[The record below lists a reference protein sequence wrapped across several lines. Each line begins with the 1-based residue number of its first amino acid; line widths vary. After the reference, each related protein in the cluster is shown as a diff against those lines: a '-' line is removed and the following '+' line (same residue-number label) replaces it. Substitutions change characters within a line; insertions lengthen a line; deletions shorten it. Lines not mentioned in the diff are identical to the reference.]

1 MQLLETRDSDV
12 SDFQVKF
19 SPQHCIGSLTSLK
32 KNNFYHHNHSEV
44 CAKRPGTEKTATT
57 YFRVSVEEFFVRN
70 RRRLRPGTNSGFEL
84 VAARMEHSQPRGFC
98 FSGRELFSGR
108 LRGCAALRGIDG
120 HILVV

>member
-1 MQLLETRDSDV
+1 MQLLDTRDSDV
-12 SDFQVKF
+12 SDFSGQVLSSTLHRQSNIF
-19 SPQHCIGSLTSLK
+19 K

-70 RRRLRPGTNSGFEL
+70 WRRLGPGIDSGFEL
-84 VAARMEHSQPRGFC
+84 VAARVEHSQPRGFC

-120 HILVV
+120 HILLV